1 VGRAVTEVLRL
12 ADPAA
17 LADLGRY
24 AARAR
29 AVDNEGAMRLQA
41 EGDVLAAWVGVLP
54 GTGILAEGTVLG
66 LRTFALGEPAELDVV
81 VPLGAVT
88 DRTARDASGA
98 DLRVPPTRALAPWS
112 AVTPPRGP
120 WEPAGTLPGDL
131 LASVAR
137 TGLAEVADAVRER
150 GAAAGFV
157 RDRVWSRDV
166 REASG
171 PHPDL
176 LSEVGMPADDV
187 AVRSGG
193 AFAAYALGFL
203 APGQPVQVLRSNR
216 WTRLTAPG
224 GHVLMR

>member
-1 VGRAVTEVLRL
+1 MSGVLRL
-12 ADPAA
+12 RDPES
-17 LADLGRY
+17 LADLGRF
-24 AARAR
+24 ATRAR
-29 AVDNEGAMRLQA
+29 AVDADGAIRLQA
-41 EGDVLAAWVGVLP
+41 SGTVLAAWVGVLS

-66 LRTFALGEPAELDVV
+66 LRTFALAEPAEVDVT

-88 DRTARDASGA
+88 DRTARGSGA
-98 DLRVPPTRALAPWS
+98 DLPVPPTRAVAAWS

-131 LASVAR
+131 LAAVAR
-137 TGLAEVADAVRER
+137 SGLTEVSDAVRER
-150 GAAAGFV
+150 GAAAGLV
-157 RDRVWSRDV
+157 RDRVWARDV
-166 REASG
+166 LEAAG

-176 LSEVGMPADDV
+176 LDPGGGGFEGGAS
-187 AVRSGG
+187 VRSGG

-224 GHVLMR
+224 GHVLIR

>member
-1 VGRAVTEVLRL
+1 MSGVLRL
-12 ADPAA
+12 VDAAA

-24 AARAR
+24 ASRAR
-29 AVDNEGAMRLQA
+29 AVDADGAMRLQA
-41 EGDVLAAWVGVLP
+41 TGGVLAAWVGVLQ
-54 GTGILAEGTVLG
+54 GSGILAEGTVLG
-66 LRTFALGEPAELDVV
+66 LRTFALAEEVEVDAV

-88 DRTARDASGA
+88 DRTAHHAGGS
-98 DLRVPPTRALAPWS
+98 DLPLPPTRALAAWA

-120 WEPAGTLPGDL
+120 WEPAGSLPGDL
-131 LASVAR
+131 LARVAR
-137 TGLAEVADAVRER
+137 DGLAEVTDAVRAR

-157 RDRVWSRDV
+157 RDRVWARDV
-166 REASG
+166 REAAG

-176 LSEVGMPADDV
+176 LVADGVPGTD
-187 AVRSGG
+187 ASVRAGG

-203 APGQPVQVLRSNR
+203 PPGEPVQVLRSNR

>member
-1 VGRAVTEVLRL
+1 MSDVLRL
-12 ADPAA
+12 VDAAA

-24 AARAR
+24 ASRAR
-29 AVDNEGAMRLQA
+29 AVDADGAMRLQA
-41 EGDVLAAWVGVLP
+41 TGGVLAAWVGVLQ
-54 GTGILAEGTVLG
+54 GSGILAEGTVLG
-66 LRTFALGEPAELDVV
+66 LRTFALAEELEVDAV

-88 DRTARDASGA
+88 DRTAHHGGGGE
-98 DLRVPPTRALAPWS
+98 LPLPPTRALAAWA

-120 WEPAGTLPGDL
+120 WEPAGSLPGDL
-131 LASVAR
+131 LARVAR
-137 TGLAEVADAVRER
+137 DGLAEVTDAVRAR

-157 RDRVWSRDV
+157 RDRVWARDV
-166 REASG
+166 RESAG

-176 LSEVGMPADDV
+176 LVADGVPGTD
-187 AVRSGG
+187 ATVRAGG

-203 APGQPVQVLRSNR
+203 APGEPVQVLRSNR

>member
-1 VGRAVTEVLRL
+1 MSDVLRL
-12 ADPAA
+12 VDAAA

-24 AARAR
+24 ASRAR
-29 AVDNEGAMRLQA
+29 AVDADGAMRLQA
-41 EGDVLAAWVGVLP
+41 TGGVLAAWVGVLQ
-54 GTGILAEGTVLG
+54 GSGILAEGTVLG
-66 LRTFALGEPAELDVV
+66 LRTFALAEEADVDAV

-88 DRTARDASGA
+88 DRTAHHAGGS
-98 DLRVPPTRALAPWS
+98 DLPLPPTRALAAWA

-120 WEPAGTLPGDL
+120 WEPAGSLPGDL
-131 LASVAR
+131 LARVAR
-137 TGLAEVADAVRER
+137 DGLAEVTDAVRAR

-157 RDRVWSRDV
+157 RDRVWARDV
-166 REASG
+166 REAAG

-176 LSEVGMPADDV
+176 LV
-187 AVRSGG
+187 AEGVPGTDATVRAGG

-203 APGQPVQVLRSNR
+203 APGEPVKVLRSNR

>member
-1 VGRAVTEVLRL
+1 MSEVLRL
-12 ADPAA
+12 ADPQS
-17 LADLGRY
+17 LADLGRF

-29 AVDNEGAMRLQA
+29 AVDDEGAMRLQA
-41 EGDVLAAWVGVLP
+41 DGGVLAAWVGVLP

-66 LRTFALGEPAELDVV
+66 LRTFTLAEAAEVDVV

-88 DRTARDASGA
+88 DRTARDVLGT
-98 DLRVPPTRALAPWS
+98 DLPLPPTRALAPWS
-112 AVTPPRGP
+112 ALTPPRGP

-131 LASVAR
+131 LAAVAR
-137 TGLAEVADAVRER
+137 DGLAEVSDAVRER

-157 RDRVWSRDV
+157 RDRVWARDV
-166 REASG
+166 LEAAG

-176 LSEVGMPADDV
+176 LAAAPGGMPGGEV
-187 AVRSGG
+187 AVRAGG

-203 APGQPVQVLRSNR
+203 APGEDVRVFRSNR
-216 WTRLTAPG
+216 WTRLTAAG